1 MSRKNFSEFI
11 GFFPKGLNP
20 FKILNKIQL
29 GVFSRI
35 YIKIPREL
43 EVGQK
48 RKFVLLEISYQL
60 DKFGNSWTSRRLGFV
75 FSNWSQLEIIEKHSI
90 KRKNVNQAALLIVR
104 PTTLGTSPSHH
115 RSGLR
120 PTRQA
125 PSAQSAQARVPR

>member
-20 FKILNKIQL
+20 FKILNKIQI

-60 DKFGNSWTSRRLGFV
+60 DKFRNSWKSRRLGFV
-75 FSNWSQLEIIEKHSI
+75 FSNLESI
-90 KRKNVNQAALLIVR
+90 GNN
-104 PTTLGTSPSHH
+104 
-115 RSGLR
+115 
-120 PTRQA
+120 
-125 PSAQSAQARVPR
+125 